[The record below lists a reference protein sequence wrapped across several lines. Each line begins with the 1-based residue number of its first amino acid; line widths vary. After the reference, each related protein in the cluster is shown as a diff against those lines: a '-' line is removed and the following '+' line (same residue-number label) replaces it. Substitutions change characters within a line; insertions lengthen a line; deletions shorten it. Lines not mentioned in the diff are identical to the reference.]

1 MVSLTYSII
10 EEEAQYGVRACVICP
25 GEVNTPILD
34 LRPVKVSDERK
45 AQVLQP
51 EDVAAAALFVAG
63 LPQRASVPEL
73 LIRPTF

>member
-1 MVSLTYSII
+1 
-10 EEEAQYGVRACVICP
+10 
-25 GEVNTPILD
+25 
-34 LRPVKVSDERK
+34 VKVSDERK

-73 LIRPTF
+73 LIRPTFERNFVRRFRSS